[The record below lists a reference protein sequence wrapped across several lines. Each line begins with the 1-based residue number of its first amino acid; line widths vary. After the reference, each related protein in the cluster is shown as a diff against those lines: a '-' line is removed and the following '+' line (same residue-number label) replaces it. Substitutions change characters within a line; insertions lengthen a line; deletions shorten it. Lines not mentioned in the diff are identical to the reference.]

1 MNLSLCRVR
10 GELKAQS
17 CKTEK
22 QYSKESRGSGKY
34 SFSKGK
40 QFFLKIGSEK
50 KKWLKF
56 QEIFKKRKVEDTHI
70 VEYYVLLSKVSDYV
84 RDMMRTKEQE

>member
-50 KKWLKF
+50 KKMA
-56 QEIFKKRKVEDTHI
+56 EIPRNF
-70 VEYYVLLSKVSDYV
+70 
-84 RDMMRTKEQE
+84 